1 MDDVLSAAFSH
12 ADIQSFL
19 REGDH
24 ALDEIYEGTLHREP
38 VAEIQ
43 TPADLN

>member
-1 MDDVLSAAFSH
+1 MPTTTTHPDL
-12 ADIQSFL
+12 QSFL

-24 ALDEIYEGTLHREP
+24 ALDEIYEGALRREP
-38 VAEIQ
+38 AEEVQ